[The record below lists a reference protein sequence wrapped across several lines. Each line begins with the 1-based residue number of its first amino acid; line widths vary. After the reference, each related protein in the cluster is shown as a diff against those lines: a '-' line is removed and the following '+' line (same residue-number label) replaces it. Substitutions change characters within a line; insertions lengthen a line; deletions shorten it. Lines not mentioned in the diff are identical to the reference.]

1 MSGEAEWGRELV
13 IKLSE
18 ALPVLPDAKH
28 IILGL
33 SFTLYT
39 TYGFYDNNYRKEKS
53 QELIIRIRNTLL
65 RRKVWSSPSLPL
77 HQHLLPTPPLH
88 AAL

>member
-53 QELIIRIRNTLL
+53 QELIIKINT
-65 RRKVWSSPSLPL
+65 KVSFGIVVAFSFSFLNYV
-77 HQHLLPTPPLH
+77 
-88 AAL
+88 

>member
-1 MSGEAEWGRELV
+1 MGKRELV

-33 SFTLYT
+33 SFTLT
-39 TYGFYDNNYRKEKS
+39 PHMAS
-53 QELIIRIRNTLL
+53 MIIIIQKKRVRN
-65 RRKVWSSPSLPL
+65 
-77 HQHLLPTPPLH
+77 
-88 AAL
+88 

>member
-18 ALPVLPDAKH
+18 ALPVLLDAKH

-33 SFTLYT
+33 ILGYKPHMASM
-39 TYGFYDNNYRKEKS
+39 
-53 QELIIRIRNTLL
+53 IIIIKK
-65 RRKVWSSPSLPL
+65 RKVRN
-77 HQHLLPTPPLH
+77 
-88 AAL
+88 